1 MIALG
6 WTSKHT
12 TASNINSVMYNPYKP
27 SFICF
32 GMARELSCYFQEVS
46 FFFLCNSHGTY
57 SGVKI
62 ALPPVLS
69 TTESKDRENLSQA
82 GTNTC

>member
-6 WTSKHT
+6 WTSKRT
-12 TASNINSVMYNPYKP
+12 LRSAVFNNVMYNPYKP

-46 FFFLCNSHGTY
+46 LFFA
-57 SGVKI
+57 V
-62 ALPPVLS
+62 
-69 TTESKDRENLSQA
+69 
-82 GTNTC
+82 